1 MNKTIKQITEN
12 ARKLVVLGI
21 TLDPNKRYLIIG
33 TSKLDDGTIDVW
45 SDAND
50 GGKTAAEVEQWFRET
65 NPNDVNIRLVEVV
78 AEFKPSHEWLRV
90 S

>member
-1 MNKTIKQITEN
+1 MRKTIQQLVKN
-12 ARKLVVLGI
+12 ANKPVVLGI
-21 TLDPNKRYLIIG
+21 TLDPNKRYLIIS
-33 TSKLDDGTIDVW
+33 TKKLDDGTIDVW

-65 NPNDVNIRLVEVV
+65 NPDDVNIRLVEVV
-78 AEFKPSHEWLRV
+78 AEFHPSHQWVRV

>member
-1 MNKTIKQITEN
+1 MNKTIKQIMKNNYKT
-12 ARKLVVLGI
+12 VVMGI

-45 SDAND
+45 STAND

-65 NPNDVNIRLVEVV
+65 NPSDENIRLVEVV
-78 AEFKPSHEWLRV
+78 AEFRPSHEWLRV